1 MAHVIGRRALLTTAG
16 AFAAT
21 ALAGCF
27 TPSAAPSATPSA
39 TPAVTL
45 PSTSVPTGTA
55 PPPSATLGPPD
66 WSALRSALKGTLVL
80 PSDGGYD
87 RVRLLYNTRFDG
99 TRPQAIARCANAADV
114 RECVLFAR
122 RYALPLAIRSGGHSY
137 AGYSTGPGLVI
148 DMRPLNAIELN
159 GDLARIGAGAQLIDV
174 YSTLGAKGVGIPAG
188 SCPSV
193 ALAGLALA
201 GGLGVL
207 SRAWGLTCD
216 NIAAAEVVTADG
228 AIRTCDERRD
238 ADLFWALRGG
248 GGGSFCVVTS
258 LTLRARPITRLA
270 LGFFQWEPARAR
282 DVLGAWQKWIR
293 SAPDA
298 LWSNVHLSAGPSPEV
313 AVHATFL
320 GDQSALSSAFDDLV
334 RAVGTAPS
342 YREVGS
348 LPYVDTMLL
357 EAGCLG
363 RSVAQCHL
371 KGDTADGALE
381 RETYAAASVV
391 IEQALSSDGI
401 DAIMSILRP
410 DRAPPGSGA
419 AIVDSLGGAVAR
431 IAPDATAFP
440 HRRALATVQI
450 LASWSATAPAAVAD
464 QSRAWLRGYRDT
476 LRAAIGRGA
485 YVGYI
490 DADLADWQSAYY
502 GANYA
507 RLQQVKKTYD
517 PSDVFTFAQSIRLP

>member
-1 MAHVIGRRALLTTAG
+1 VIGRRALLTTAG
-16 AFAAT
+16 ALAAT

-27 TPSAAPSATPSA
+27 NASTAPTPGPSATAAATETPS
-39 TPAVTL
+39 P
-45 PSTSVPTGTA
+45 VPTA
-55 PPPSATLGPPD
+55 PPTQPSSTVGPPD

-87 RVRLLYNTRFDG
+87 RVRLLYNTRFDA
-99 TRPQAIARCANAADV
+99 TRPQAIARCANATDV

-122 RYALPLAIRSGGHSY
+122 RYAVPVAIRSGGHSY

-148 DMRPLNAIELN
+148 DTRPMNAIEPS

-174 YSTLGAKGVGIPAG
+174 YSTLGSKGIGIPAG

-193 ALAGLALA
+193 GIAGLALA

-207 SRAWGLTCD
+207 TREWGLTCD

-228 AIRTCDERRD
+228 TIRMCDERRD

-248 GGGSFCVVTS
+248 GGGSFGVVTS
-258 LTLRARPITRLA
+258 LTLRSRPITRLA
-270 LGFFQWEPARAR
+270 LGFFQWDPARTR
-282 DVLGAWQKWIR
+282 DVLAAWQKWIA

-298 LWSNVHLSAGPSPEV
+298 LWSNVHLNAGPNPEV
-313 AVHATFL
+313 SVHATFL
-320 GDQSALSSAFDDLV
+320 GDQSPLASAFDDLV
-334 RAVGTAPS
+334 RAVGTAPT

-348 LPYVDTMLL
+348 LPYVDAMLL

-381 RETYAAASVV
+381 RETYAATSVV
-391 IEQALSSDGI
+391 IEQALSSDGL
-401 DAIMSILRP
+401 DAIASALRP
-410 DRAPPGSGA
+410 ERAPPGSGA
-419 AIVDSLGGAVAR
+419 VIVDSLGGAVAR

-440 HRRALATVQI
+440 HRRALATVQL

-464 QSRAWLRGYRDT
+464 ASRAWLRGYRDT
-476 LRAAIGRGA
+476 LRAAIGRGG

-490 DADLADWQSAYY
+490 DPDLADWQSAYY

-517 PSDVFTFAQSIRLP
+517 PENVFTFAQSVRLP